1 MFPTSQPNTRTHSP
15 AHRLQSS
22 PSRHAHLRK
31 PMSFHTTNIPIPTSH
46 APVSS
51 AGHTPLHHYPPPDMA
66 TSAARGRE
74 DRDYSPAASLPPLP
88 MHAPTTPI
96 SGHGRAPGA
105 GPSGSH
111 YRAHQSQVALTSGQ
125 NRRTTP
131 PNSGGRKSAFSPPP
145 SDGVPSPGTP
155 SKKRILNFTSPSAV
169 RMSPFANGLNGA
181 TGVGDLDDMR
191 HERYN
196 TSPLGN
202 ESHRVLQSPRKGIRQ
217 IARTPFKVLDA
228 PELAVSCLLLHCTK
242 AKLTIQDDFYLNLV
256 SWSSSNVLAVG
267 LNNCVYLWSAAS
279 SKVDKLCENEATGGE
294 ITGLEWTNKVSH
306 AHLRVE

>member
-1 MFPTSQPNTRTHSP
+1 MFNHVLREEMFPSAPSPRTRSP
-15 AHRLQSS
+15 ANRPQASA
-22 PSRHAHLRK
+22 SRHAHSRQ
-31 PMSFHTTNIPIPTSH
+31 PMSFHTTNIPLPAGNH
-46 APVSS
+46 LVSS
-51 AGHTPLHHYPPPDMA
+51 AGHTPLHHYPPPAMA
-66 TSAARGRE
+66 SSAERGRE
-74 DRDYSPAASLPPLP
+74 DREHSPAANLPLLP

-105 GPSGSH
+105 GPSSSH

-169 RMSPFANGLNGA
+169 RVSPFANGLNGA
-181 TGVGDLDDMR
+181 MGVGDLDDMR
-191 HERYN
+191 HEKYN
-196 TSPLGN
+196 VSPLGN

-228 PELAVSCLLLHCTK
+228 PELAVSCLSLPTS
-242 AKLTIQDDFYLNLV
+242 AKLMIRTTSTSISFH
-256 SWSSSNVLAVG
+256 G
-267 LNNCVYLWSAAS
+267 LHQMSLLSA
-279 SKVDKLCENEATGGE
+279 
-294 ITGLEWTNKVSH
+294 
-306 AHLRVE
+306 